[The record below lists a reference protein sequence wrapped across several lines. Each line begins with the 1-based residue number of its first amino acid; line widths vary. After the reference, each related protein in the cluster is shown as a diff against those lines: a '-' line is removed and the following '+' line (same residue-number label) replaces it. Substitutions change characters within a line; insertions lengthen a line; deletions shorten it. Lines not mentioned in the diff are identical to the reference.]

1 MPIYLTWISG
11 CSDCICSEEAQL
23 VKFSTRIKPEH
34 LGSGVMRSCEGRSF
48 ATLLTPSP
56 RTCGK
61 LLLLCRLLFFYY
73 LFVWAAEKSGL
84 KRSSKSENDQSSQEF
99 IPCAPAPSKS
109 SRCCATTEIW
119 EHFFA
124 NSIHRVVKLS
134 HKTSDDSGSFEPFY
148 CCVLHSHASP
158 TKSHFSMRPLSLVYF
173 KLMLAFPRLLSAP
186 RIFPH

>member
-1 MPIYLTWISG
+1 MNKRLQRLHLFWTGTAGENFHPQKIRTFGFRCHEKLWRTQLFYITYPIAADLW
-11 CSDCICSEEAQL
+11 E
-23 VKFSTRIKPEH
+23 
-34 LGSGVMRSCEGRSF
+34 
-48 ATLLTPSP
+48 TPFIMQV
-56 RTCGK
+56 
-61 LLLLCRLLFFYY
+61 FFYYY
-73 LFVWAAEKSGL
+73 LFVCFGCWKSGL
-84 KRSSKSENDQSSQEF
+84 KHSSKSENDQSSQEF
-99 IPCAPAPSKS
+99 SPCAPAPSKS

-134 HKTSDDSGSFEPFY
+134 HKTSDDSGSFEPFD